1 MPENHPYL
9 RLVGAGLL
17 AAVLASG
24 CATTATPLAPDAIEE
39 ATPEPEAPEYIP
51 VVRYGRYTLVEL
63 APTAAQQDLLLQTI
77 DVSMPEDARA
87 TVGDGL
93 RHVLKRSGR
102 SEEHTSELQSLMR
115 ISYAVFCLKNKNE
128 HDKYTNKT

>member
-63 APTAAQQDLLLQTI
+63 APTAAQQDLLLQNI
-77 DVSMPEDARA
+77 EVSMPED
-87 TVGDGL
+87 
-93 RHVLKRSGR
+93 R
-102 SEEHTSELQSLMR
+102 SEERRAGKECVSTCRSRWSPDHS
-115 ISYAVFCLKNKNE
+115 K
-128 HDKYTNKT
+128 KTKKT

>member
-63 APTAAQQDLLLQTI
+63 APTAAQ
-77 DVSMPEDARA
+77 
-87 TVGDGL
+87 
-93 RHVLKRSGR
+93 R

-115 ISYAVFCLKNKNE
+115 ISYAVFCLKK
-128 HDKYTNKT
+128 KNKTHKHIN